1 MSHFSSVTDVC
12 ASSVARTLVDEA
24 KLALKKSKQKDY
36 YKILGISKNATDDE
50 IKKAYKKKALV
61 HHPDRHSNSSDAEKK
76 DNEKKFKDLGEA
88 YSVLSDKSKRM
99 RYDSGQDSQTCGG
112 DFGHFDPTDIFA
124 SFFAGGG
131 ANFANM
137 GGGQSFSFSSG
148 GNGPRFSYQ

>member
-1 MSHFSSVTDVC
+1 M
-12 ASSVARTLVDEA
+12 DEA

-36 YKILGISKNATDDE
+36 YKILGISRSATDDE

-61 HHPDRHSNSSDAEKK
+61 HHPDRHANSSESDKK

-88 YSVLSDKSKRM
+88 YAVLSDKTKRM
-99 RYDSGQDSQTCGG
+99 RYDNGQDSQPTAG

-131 ANFANM
+131 GAPNFANM
-137 GGGQSFSFSSG
+137 GGQSFSFSSAG
-148 GNGPRFSYQ
+148 GPRFTYQ